1 MLFWLLTL
9 FLRVC
14 ILIIESQLISQEVE
28 VKEYEKIERLIIAEI
43 ENGHIQ
49 GVMPSERKLALRY
62 GTSRINIKQ
71 ATKRLLERKIIYS
84 ISPRRLAV
92 AEADKRTKKIALFS
106 FLKTDWRKLQSPIFR
121 DSISSVI
128 ENVPKDYEFNF
139 YGGTVEDEADILR
152 QMITDKV
159 DGIISIPHAI
169 GYYLN
174 NIELYSELQKN
185 GCKIVFLLR
194 NIKEVISTS
203 VLPDEMFL
211 IERAVK
217 ALKEKGCKHIVLI
230 EREKSWMG
238 NYRRNIFKFRYYK
251 DNYCHH
257 IDSNDIDYRI
267 TNDLREVTVDIENKL
282 EQLNI
287 PEDEK
292 VGFLCMCG
300 DQWVLPLWDI
310 FRRQGRTD
318 FHVVSEGQIRGT
330 LQEEF
335 NRKSIPEDIFVN
347 RTIDF
352 KGAKMGTTAIKHLIA
367 LIESNSVYSN
377 TILVKPDIIL

>member
-1 MLFWLLTL
+1 M
-9 FLRVC
+9 
-14 ILIIESQLISQEVE
+14 
-28 VKEYEKIERLIIAEI
+28 KEYEKIERLIIAEI
-43 ENGHIQ
+43 ENGNIQ

-71 ATKRLLERKIIYS
+71 ATKKLLERRIIHS
-84 ISPRRLAV
+84 ASPRRLAV
-92 AEADKRTKKIALFS
+92 TEVDKKTKNIALFS
-106 FLKTDWRKLQSPIFR
+106 FLKTDWRKLQSPLFR

-139 YGGTVEDEADILR
+139 YSGTVEDEADFLR
-152 QMITDKV
+152 QMIADKV
-159 DGIISIPHAI
+159 DGIVSIPHAI

-211 IERAVK
+211 IEKAVK
-217 ALKEKGCKHIVLI
+217 ALRDKGCRHIIMI
-230 EREKSWMG
+230 ERENSWMG

-251 DNYCHH
+251 DPYCYQ

-267 TNDLREVTVDIENKL
+267 TDDLSEVTADIEQKFNTL
-282 EQLNI
+282 DI
-287 PEDEK
+287 SEDEP
-292 VGFLCMCG
+292 VGVLCFCG
-300 DQWVLPLWDI
+300 DQWALPLWDI
-310 FRRQGRTD
+310 FKRQGRSNL
-318 FHVVSEGQIRGT
+318 HIVSEGQIRNA
-330 LQEEF
+330 LQKEF
-335 NRKSIPEDIFVN
+335 DRKNIPDDVFIN

-352 KGAKMGTTAIKHLIA
+352 KGSIMGKTAIKHLIA

-377 TILVKPDIIL
+377 TILIKPDIVTGR